1 MTLSTVGVASEV
13 IAERVGTELGTPCE
27 DGERAV
33 ELEIR
38 FDFGH
43 LACLTRNERRTIR

>member
-1 MTLSTVGVASEV
+1 MTSSTVGVASEV
-13 IAERVGTELGTPCE
+13 IAERVETASGTPYE
-27 DGERAV
+27 DGEQAV

-43 LACLTRNERRTIR
+43 LACLPRDERRPIR